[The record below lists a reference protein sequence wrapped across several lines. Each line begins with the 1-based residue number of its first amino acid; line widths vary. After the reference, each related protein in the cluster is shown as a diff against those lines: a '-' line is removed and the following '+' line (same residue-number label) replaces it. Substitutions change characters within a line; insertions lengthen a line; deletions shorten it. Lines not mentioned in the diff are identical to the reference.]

1 MILMFM
7 SRRQRYDWR
16 LILLC
21 LLHATRAS
29 LIGWPILALDILQ
42 FPFDHPGLAFRVG
55 QDIRQGEDTS
65 PISGSST
72 RPMSHDVVVH
82 KIKIY

>member
-1 MILMFM
+1 M
-7 SRRQRYDWR
+7 
-16 LILLC
+16 LLAPPE
-21 LLHATRAS
+21 L
-29 LIGWPILALDILQ
+29 GWPILALDILQ

-72 RPMSHDVVVH
+72 RPVSHDVVVH
-82 KIKIY
+82 KIKSIKFRGER